1 MQVLVSNLQEEVP
14 TDESTEQLI
23 IQVVEAVL
31 RAEHKTD
38 ADKEVE
44 VSVALVDNPYIQ
56 ELNNIYRGKD
66 CPTDVLSFAMN
77 ESTEDEPDWS
87 DELEEVEVL
96 GDIIISMEKAISQ
109 AGEYGHTVD
118 RELAFLTTHGVL
130 HLLGYDHEEEADRV
144 VMRAR
149 EDAILAELQINR

>member
-1 MQVLVSNLQEEVP
+1 MQVLVSNMQEVVP
-14 TDESTEQLI
+14 VDAAIEHLI
-23 IQVVEAVL
+23 IRVVEAVL
-31 RAEHKTD
+31 VAEGKND

-44 VSVALVDNPYIQ
+44 VSVVLVDNPYIQ
-56 ELNNIYRGKD
+56 ELNNTYRGKD

-77 ESTEDEPDWS
+77 ESTEEEPDWS

-109 AGEYGHTVD
+109 AEEYGHAVD

-130 HLLGYDHEEEADRV
+130 HLLGYDHEQDADRV

-149 EDAILAELQINR
+149 EEAILSELQINR